1 MPPWMA
7 TASLDAGKAGPL
19 PPYRGKGWPPASSP
33 PPVCPRIPSRR
44 SSFPHSGR
52 VRAGSPPP
60 PFCKSPHFCN
70 WLFEG
75 RSGEVCGRWG
85 KRNRDSSRAAFRTT
99 ALASQ
104 CCGEESLG
112 RADELALNAPALPM
126 LRAVMAIPQQ
136 AVPARCLAL
145 IILAALLDVGR
156 GIHEPP
162 LPCEALEPIT
172 LPPDG
177 SPSVFRRCVALEV
190 LRPGLPCS
198 YAAGSLLPINRTPDE
213 QMAALRLQSRN
224 SFCSSCVVC
233 VWMAENSTRGAS
245 TQSILIHRSKPLCSC
260 LLCIVSWRCG
270 R

>member
-1 MPPWMA
+1 M
-7 TASLDAGKAGPL
+7 
-19 PPYRGKGWPPASSP
+19 
-33 PPVCPRIPSRR
+33 
-44 SSFPHSGR
+44 
-52 VRAGSPPP
+52 
-60 PFCKSPHFCN
+60 
-70 WLFEG
+70 
-75 RSGEVCGRWG
+75 CGRWG
-85 KRNRDSSRAAFRTT
+85 KRNRDSSRAACRAT
-99 ALASQ
+99 AFGAR

-112 RADELALNAPALPM
+112 RADELTLNAPALPM

-224 SFCSSCVVC
+224 GLCSCFVVC
-233 VWMAENSTRGAS
+233 VGMAENTTRGAS
-245 TQSILIHRSKPLCSC
+245 TQSILIHRSKPRSC
-260 LLCIVSWRCG
+260 LLCNVSWRCG